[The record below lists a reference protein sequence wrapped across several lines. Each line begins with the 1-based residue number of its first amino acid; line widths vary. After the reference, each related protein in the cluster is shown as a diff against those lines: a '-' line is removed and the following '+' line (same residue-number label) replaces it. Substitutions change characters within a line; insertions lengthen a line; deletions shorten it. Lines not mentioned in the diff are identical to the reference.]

1 MLKSFDRVFTR
12 ILLLAALAV
21 ALLGGIGYMVIQEG
35 QRQLFEQKKSDIRHI
50 VEVAAGVVADYGKR
64 AAAGEMTVEQAQ
76 EQAKRALNA
85 MRYEG
90 QEFIFVLDSNAID
103 IVNPAVPALVGKN
116 MWNEVDKKTGKFFS
130 REMVEIARGGGRG
143 HTSYNFPRPG
153 STEPTPKISYVI
165 GYEPWGW
172 AVASGVWYADI
183 DAIQSEMTHKALLWM
198 GGGVVLLLIGV
209 FLLTRSIIKP
219 IGRLTESLNRLAS
232 GDIEAPV
239 AGSDRND
246 EFGTIARAVEAV
258 RETVRNQM
266 AERIKQDDE
275 AKARAAMER
284 QSAEEREAAEAK
296 AAAEREETR
305 RKAAMHKL
313 ADQFESAVGSI
324 IQAVSSASGELE
336 ASAGMLTKT
345 ADTTQKLAGVVASAS
360 EEASTNVQSVASAT
374 EEMTSS
380 ITEIG
385 RHVEKSSHIA
395 VQAVKQAEKTDARI
409 AELSKAASRI
419 GDVVKLITAIAEQT
433 NLLALNATIEAAR
446 AGEAGKGFAVVAQEV
461 KALAAQTAK
470 ATEEIGTQIAG
481 MQAATQESVAAIK
494 EIGGTIGSISEI
506 TSTIAAAVEEQ
517 GAATQEI
524 ARNVGSAAQG
534 TAKVATNIT
543 DVNRGA
549 GETGVASGRVLT
561 SAQMLSKESNHLKA
575 ELERFLNTVRA
586 A

>member
-12 ILLLAALAV
+12 ILLLAVLAV
-21 ALLGGIGYMVIQEG
+21 ALLGGISFMVIQEG
-35 QRQLFEQKKSDIRHI
+35 QRQLFEQKKSDIRHV
-50 VEVAAGVVADYGKR
+50 VETAAGIVADYGKR

-76 EQAKRALNA
+76 EQAKRALSA

-90 QEFIFVLDSNAID
+90 QEYLFVTSPEGVNL
-103 IVNPAVPALVGKN
+103 VNPAVPKLIGTNMFNMRDPSGKPFVQEMLEIGKN
-116 MWNEVDKKTGKFFS
+116 
-130 REMVEIARGGGRG
+130 GGHGFE
-143 HTSYNFPRPG
+143 SYSFPRLG

-165 GYEPWGW
+165 GYQPWGW
-172 AVASGVWYADI
+172 VIGTGVWYTDI
-183 DAIQSEMTHKALLWM
+183 DDMQRELTLKAVMWLV
-198 GGGVVLLLIGV
+198 GGTILLLLGV
-209 FLLTRSIIKP
+209 FLLTRSITKP
-219 IGRLTESLNRLAS
+219 MGRLTESLDRLAG

-239 AGSDRND
+239 AGSDRRD

-258 RETVRNQM
+258 RETVRSQM

-284 QSAEEREAAEAK
+284 KSAEEREAAEAK
-296 AAAEREETR
+296 ASAEREEMAR
-305 RKAAMHKL
+305 RAAMHNL

-481 MQAATQESVAAIK
+481 MQAATQESVTAIK

-561 SAQMLSKESNHLKA
+561 SAQMLSKESNRLKV